1 MKFSILTAALFALS
15 TNALTIVPRDLQTIK
30 GVFDLIQGDIIDST
44 NKAVAWLT
52 DPNPP
57 EALLDS
63 ATKLINDVKDSKG
76 VVEPTSK
83 LSLADTLQ
91 LVTPVQELNKKA
103 EALRSAFKDL
113 RPKFS
118 KDNVCDIV
126 RDQFTILYDGGQ
138 ALIDTIMS
146 KVPPVAISVAKPQ
159 ADKFIKTLND
169 AKVDFNE
176 QNCIDAID
184 QE

>member
-1 MKFSILTAALFALS
+1 MKFSILTTALFTLS
-15 TNALTIVPRDLQTIK
+15 ANARSISPRDFQTLK

-44 NKAVAWLT
+44 TKATAWLS

-63 ATKLINDVKDSKG
+63 ATKLITDVKDSKA
-76 VVEPTSK
+76 VVEPTAM
-83 LSLADTLQ
+83 LSLADTFQ
-91 LVTPVQELNKKA
+91 LIKPVQDLNKKA
-103 EALRSAFKDL
+103 EALRSAFQSL

-118 KDNVCDIV
+118 HDNVCDIV
-126 RDQFTILYDGGQ
+126 RDQFSILYDDGQ
-138 ALIDTIMS
+138 ALIDTILT
-146 KVPPVAISVAKPQ
+146 KVPPAAMSVAKPE
-159 ADKFIKTLND
+159 ANKFVKTLND

-184 QE
+184 Q